1 MSPKTQS
8 DAPAPGP
15 SGESALAGRLRKR
28 ARHLDRWARRAHV
41 TAYRIF
47 DRDIPGY
54 HFAVD
59 RYADWLWVS
68 EYPWSPGSEEDRLHT
83 PRRAELLALL
93 PEILGVPA
101 ERTAIST
108 HQRQRWGET
117 QYERRRESGQ
127 TLVVRE
133 GDLRFEV
140 NLGAYLDTGLF
151 LDHRATRTRV
161 REEARGKRFLNLFA
175 YTGSF
180 TVYAAAGG
188 AASSVS
194 VDASRTYLDWA
205 QRNLALN
212 QLGDTRH
219 RLVRQDVEAFLRE
232 AAAGKQRF
240 DLVVCD
246 PPPRSSSKAAGSS
259 FEIQRDQ
266 ARLLLAVRSVLAPG
280 GRLYFSS
287 NLRGFTLEEGD
298 ESPLRGMSVRE
309 ITPGSLP
316 PDFHGTLPHRCWRIT
331 L

>member
-1 MSPKTQS
+1 MSPKTQP
-8 DAPAPGP
+8 DAPG
-15 SGESALAGRLRKR
+15 SQTSTESALAGRLRKR
-28 ARHLDRWARRAHV
+28 AKHLDRWARRAHL

-68 EYPWSPGSEEDRLHT
+68 EYPWSPGTEEDRLHT
-83 PRRAELLALL
+83 PRRKELLALL

-101 ERTAIST
+101 ERTVIST

-117 QYERRRESGQ
+117 QYEPRGEAGQ
-127 TLVVRE
+127 TLVVQE

-140 NLGAYLDTGLF
+140 NLGAHLDTGLF
-151 LDHRATRTRV
+151 LDHRNTRARV
-161 REEARGKRFLNLFA
+161 RDEARGKRFLNLFA

-188 AASSVS
+188 AATSVS

-212 QLGDTRH
+212 KLGDTRH
-219 RLVRQDVEAFLRE
+219 RLLRQDVEAFLGE

-246 PPPRSSSKAAGSS
+246 PPPRSKVAGSS
-259 FEIQRDQ
+259 FEIQRNQ
-266 ARLLLAVRSVLAPG
+266 ARLLRLVRAVLAPG
-280 GRLYFSS
+280 GHLYFSS
-287 NLRGFTLEEGD
+287 NLRGFTLD
-298 ESPLRGMSVRE
+298 ESPLQGMSVHE

-316 PDFHGTLPHRCWRIT
+316 PDFHGKLPHRCWRIT
-331 L
+331 A